1 MLINEYGSITV
12 IGVAAVGFFMLF
24 ALQLMCCFSFSSLVL
39 RLVPVYMVALS
50 LGLAFVTYIGL
61 MGTSSAGAISA
72 NGIVGALMALVTAV
86 AALGI
91 VAGWLVWWLLRGR
104 K

>member
-1 MLINEYGSITV
+1 MLINEFGNITV
-12 IGVAAVGFFMLF
+12 IGVGLVGFMMLF
-24 ALQLMCCFSFSSLVL
+24 ALQLMCCFNFRSLAL

-50 LGLAFVTYIGL
+50 LGLAFITYIGL

-72 NGIVGALMALVTAV
+72 NGIVGALIAFVSAI
-86 AALGI
+86 AAFGI